1 MSTANPSTPDRD
13 TRLGAL
19 KTAATSLL
27 GGGPGEGRSPDGLR
41 LLGEILRRATAANVP
56 PERLDAALKGFT
68 KEALRE
74 ALEAVNVPALEAAL
88 VRAADEAVEAG
99 LSDDTDEQELWSSSA
114 QDALRA
120 RDGAESTT
128 QAVSRWRELGG
139 TLDAKSQKSLQ
150 KLTAALSR
158 LDRALKGKAR
168 WFTPLNAYRRLERD
182 LLDADHREHAWW
194 FTARAGCNELIPKLS
209 GQLTQDE
216 KHFRTCPD
224 CRRDLEHTATVDQPP
239 RRHLTPDELWNY
251 DLGLMS
257 LSERRA
263 AVTHADE
270 CLECAQLLHAVA
282 EGEKAI
288 SEAAGWEP
296 RETPTKRG
304 GPSATEGYASTRRPG
319 RHLVAAQNEFR
330 VLLIRDARRVRLLV
344 QPLSGRPLAAAAVHL
359 LPRRPI
365 EPHPTPEG
373 LEYELGESGPLMGQ
387 MVRVRVRVTADAIP
401 FERDVEL

>member
-1 MSTANPSTPDRD
+1 M
-13 TRLGAL
+13 
-19 KTAATSLL
+19 KTAAEALDE
-27 GGGPGEGRSPDGLR
+27 GPGSTPATPR
-41 LLGEILRRATAANVP
+41 LLGELLRRASAVNVAK
-56 PERLDAALKGFT
+56 ERLETALRALP

-74 ALEAVNVPALEAAL
+74 ALETLDVAALEAAL

-99 LSDDTDEQELWSSSA
+99 LSDDADERELWSSSA
-114 QDALRA
+114 LEALTA
-120 RDGAESTT
+120 RDVAESITL
-128 QAVSRWRELGG
+128 AVGRWRELGG
-139 TLDAKSQKSLQ
+139 TLDPKTQKGFT
-150 KLTAALSR
+150 KLTTALGR

-168 WFTPLNAYRRLERD
+168 WFTPLNAYRRVERD
-182 LLDADHREHAWW
+182 LLEPPHRDTAWW
-194 FTARAGCNELIPKLS
+194 FTSRAGCDELISKLS
-209 GQLTQDE
+209 GQLTTDE

-263 AVTHADE
+263 AVAHADE
-270 CLECAQLLHAVA
+270 CLDCAQLLHAVA

-288 SEAAGWEP
+288 SEASEWEA
-296 RETPTKRG
+296 REPAHKRQ

-344 QPLSGRPLAAAAVHL
+344 QPLTGRALAAAAVHL

-387 MVRVRVRVTADAIP
+387 LVRVRVRVTAEAVP
-401 FERDVEL
+401 FERDIEL